1 MKLRSLPPSGR
12 GSRTQTVEVAF
23 LNAVAPVQRRQG
35 TLSVGTLGRLQGGGA
50 ITLSFKRVGEMTS
63 VWKRA
68 WKEVGRW
75 EAIKS
80 FDEIGIF

>member
-1 MKLRSLPPSGR
+1 MGEGVTHK
-12 GSRTQTVEVAF
+12 QVEVAF

-35 TLSVGTLGRLQGGGA
+35 TLSVGTLGRLQAGGA
-50 ITLSFKRVGEMTS
+50 ITLSFKRVGKMTS
-63 VWKRA
+63 AWKRA

-75 EAIKS
+75 EAMKS